1 MIFLKN
7 KIKITGKL
15 FIYNKL
21 KYKKLKYLFLT
32 VKKILIFLSI
42 VLWANFVAAQTD
54 TTTLSLDDA
63 IRIAL
68 SESPTVKVAN
78 KEIQRI
84 EYSNKQRKGGLLP
97 TISLSGAYQRAI
109 KKQVMYMG
117 GSGFD
122 ITSMMT
128 PVIGG
133 LEQTFSQFPDY
144 QQGSLLNNITANTPP
159 ASSGNDGITVG
170 RDNTLTGGIS
180 ATLPLIAP
188 QLWSSLK
195 MNAIELELASEQA
208 RSSQIT
214 LVNQIKKAYYNVL
227 LAQDSYKVVKHSS
240 DNLNTTAELDKKR
253 YEQGTISEF
262 ASLQS
267 DVAAKNAL
275 TTVAS
280 ADMAIRLALL
290 QLKAYMG
297 VDLDLPIKVV
307 GDLPSFEQ
315 TMYGD
320 IMTMDK
326 NTLGENTTLKQLDIQ
341 SKQLEQTRK
350 LNLAGRLPTLGAQF
364 DYNYMSMV
372 NDPEFFTNKQTW
384 SPVSNLSLGL
394 TIPLFSGG
402 SNYYQDKQIKVQ
414 EQELSLQRDNLIT
427 GLQTQLHAGY
437 ETLRTAVLKIASSKE
452 SVLQAE
458 KAVEISRK
466 MYEVG
471 AATFIDLSNAELLY
485 QQAGL
490 GYNQA
495 VSEYLSAKADLEL
508 LLGKTY

>member
-1 MIFLKN
+1 MKKTVIFFT
-7 KIKITGKL
+7 IM
-15 FIYNKL
+15 
-21 KYKKLKYLFLT
+21 
-32 VKKILIFLSI
+32 LS
-42 VLWANFVAAQTD
+42 VNFVAAQTD

-63 IRIAL
+63 IRVAL
-68 SESPTVKVAN
+68 SESPTVKVAD
-78 KEIQRI
+78 KEIQRV
-84 EYSNKQRKGGLLP
+84 EYASKQRKGGLLP
-97 TISLSGAYQRAI
+97 TVSLSGSYQRAI

-117 GSGFD
+117 GGGLD
-122 ITSMMT
+122 IMSMMT

-144 QQGSLLNNITANTPP
+144 QAGTLAQNILAATPP
-159 ASSGNDGITVG
+159 ASTSDGGIVVG
-170 RDNTLTGGIS
+170 RDNTITGGIS

-208 RSSQIT
+208 RSSKIT

-240 DNLNTTAELDKKR
+240 DNLNTTAELDKQR
-253 YEQGTISEF
+253 FEQGSISEF

-275 TTVAS
+275 TTVAN

-297 VDLDLPIKVV
+297 VDLDLPIKVE
-307 GDLPSFEQ
+307 GDLPAFEQ

-326 NTLGENTTLKQLDIQ
+326 SSLNDNTTLKQLDIQ
-341 SKQLEQTRK
+341 GKQLEQARK
-350 LNLAGRLPTLGAQF
+350 LNVAGRLPTLGAQF
-364 DYNYMSMV
+364 TYNYMSMV
-372 NDPEFFTNKQTW
+372 NDPEFFTGKQTW

-414 EQELSLQRDNLIT
+414 EQELSLQRENLIT

-437 ETLRTAVLKIASSKE
+437 ETLLTAALKIYSSKE
-452 SVLQAE
+452 SVRQAE

-495 VSEYLSAKADLEL
+495 VSEYLTAKADMEL